1 MMRRAMRPSRN
12 FPTLSRPVW
21 LGLAFCAT
29 VAAGLGTYV
38 VAQDGQ
44 KAQMAAYAKGPLVP
58 LPPQPKGVPFPTEVW
73 PRGQAPEAAA
83 RVIKTQ
89 FDQAFNNSDSPMG
102 QTRAVIIVQGG
113 RVVAER
119 YSTGFDEKSKLVS
132 WSMAKSVTASLVGIA
147 MLDGKLKLDQ
157 PLNDPLWDDGDP
169 RRDITIRQALHMSDG
184 LRWREDGYAD
194 PVSNDAAKMLFGP
207 GRENIVAYVTDRP
220 TEFKPGEKWRYS
232 SGTTNLI
239 SAAVAR
245 AVSPRNLKDPTGAEG
260 YRNFMYDRL
269 FRPIGMNNV
278 AAEFDLAGNFYASSL
293 MHATAQDWARYGLLH
308 LRDGVWDGKRI
319 LPEGYVDFLRTPT
332 TAEGATSYGAH
343 WWLSLPNKQGT
354 LKNGPYDSFEAHG
367 FQGQWIGVIPSKDL
381 VIVRLGLMTDESGW
395 DTLDAWLQPI
405 VDAFPAVTQP

>member
-1 MMRRAMRPSRN
+1 MRRAMRPSRN

-58 LPPQPKGVPFPTEVW
+58 LPPQPKGVPFPTEAW

-207 GRENIVAYVTDRP
+207 GR
-220 TEFKPGEKWRYS
+220 
-232 SGTTNLI
+232 
-239 SAAVAR
+239 
-245 AVSPRNLKDPTGAEG
+245 
-260 YRNFMYDRL
+260 
-269 FRPIGMNNV
+269 
-278 AAEFDLAGNFYASSL
+278 
-293 MHATAQDWARYGLLH
+293 
-308 LRDGVWDGKRI
+308 
-319 LPEGYVDFLRTPT
+319 
-332 TAEGATSYGAH
+332 
-343 WWLSLPNKQGT
+343 
-354 LKNGPYDSFEAHG
+354 
-367 FQGQWIGVIPSKDL
+367 
-381 VIVRLGLMTDESGW
+381 
-395 DTLDAWLQPI
+395 
-405 VDAFPAVTQP
+405 